1 MHFLVRQV
9 FTAIG
14 KLLQKRRKNE
24 LRITLDDFLDFTVDP
39 ALNDANLKFVL
50 DKQYEDGKEKIEAV
64 LQK

>member
-24 LRITLDDFLDFTVDP
+24 LRITLDDFLDITVDP